1 MPAGVRWTRRQLEV
15 PRATSSC
22 IRWNLRPFTGASYSA
37 HLSFS
42 SDAFYLELWPG
53 MIHRMK
59 SGGLAATGPATQA
72 ELARSAEIEQLTMAL
87 TLRRMERDGII
98 YRVPDE
104 TDGRRAIVHLTSRAE
119 ALVPQIESIAENIN
133 SRAFD
138 GMPAGSSAQLID
150 LLKRAAT
157 NLTQRPVD

>member
-1 MPAGVRWTRRQLEV
+1 VGFERYESAGFMINLGARVFERRMAEALAPLGLSPAYLPVIFIL
-15 PRATSSC
+15 
-22 IRWNLRPFTGASYSA
+22 SA
-37 HLSFS
+37 
-42 SDAFYLELWPG
+42 A
-53 MIHRMK
+53 
-59 SGGLAATGPATQA
+59 GPATQA
-72 ELARSAEIEQLTMAL
+72 ELARSAEIEQPTMAL

-98 YRVPDE
+98 FRVPDE

-133 SRAFD
+133 SKAFD

-157 NLTQRPVD
+157 NLTQRPVE